1 MDSMS
6 KQRNSAGFTVIEI
19 LVVALTFIIVGVL
32 FFIQFNNLQMKNR
45 DDRRKTAI
53 NSMYYTLEEV
63 YFNDNGHYPSKI
75 TVENMPSV
83 PESLLKDKD
92 GVLVGEQKSEYR
104 YEPTDC
110 LDNECKAYTLR
121 VDLEKEA
128 DFVKKSRNN

>member
-1 MDSMS
+1 MS

-32 FFIQFNNLQMKNR
+32 FFIQFNNLQMKNS

-63 YFNDNGHYPSKI
+63 YFNENGHYPSKL
-75 TVENMPSV
+75 TVKNMPSV
-83 PESLLKDKD
+83 PESLLRDKN
-92 GVLVGEQKSEYR
+92 GVLVGDQKSEYR
-104 YEPTDC
+104 YEPTNC
-110 LDNECKAYTLR
+110 LDNECAAYTLR